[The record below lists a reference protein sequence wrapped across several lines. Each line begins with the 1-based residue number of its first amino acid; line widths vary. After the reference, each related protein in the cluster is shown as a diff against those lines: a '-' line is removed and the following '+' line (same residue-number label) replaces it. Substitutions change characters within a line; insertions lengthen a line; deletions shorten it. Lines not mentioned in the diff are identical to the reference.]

1 MQQRS
6 LVYYFM
12 HPLETVYKT
21 KVVPGLKSQFGYTNM
36 YQTPKIVKVSVNV
49 GLGRALKDP
58 SYLEIVS
65 DSLEKITG
73 QKPVKTR
80 AKKSIAGFKIREG
93 QVIGMK
99 VTLRKQRMMDFVTKL
114 LTFALPRVRDFR
126 GLDSKGIDARGSL
139 TIGFRENIAFP
150 EVKSDEI
157 EKVHGLEITITTN
170 AKSREEGLALFT
182 LFGFP
187 FKKK

>member
-1 MQQRS
+1 
-6 LVYYFM
+6 M
-12 HPLETVYKT
+12 HPLETLYKT
-21 KVVPGLKSQFGYTNM
+21 SVVPKLQKQFGYASP
-36 YQTPKIVKVSVNV
+36 YQVPRLMKVSVNV

-58 SYLEIVS
+58 AYLEVVS

-80 AKKSIAGFKIREG
+80 AKKSVAGFKIREG

-99 VTLRKQRMMDFVTKL
+99 VTMRKARMMDFVFKL
-114 LTFALPRVRDFR
+114 LMFALPRVRDFR
-126 GLDSKGIDARGSL
+126 GLDSKAVDAHGSV

-150 EVKSDEI
+150 EAKSDEI
-157 EKVHGLEITITTN
+157 EKIHGLEVTITTT
-170 AKSREEGLALFT
+170 AKSREEGLALLT
-182 LFGFP
+182 LLGFP

>member
-1 MQQRS
+1 MHS
-6 LVYYFM
+6 L
-12 HPLETVYKT
+12 EQTYKT
-21 KVVPGLKSQFGYTNM
+21 TVVPALKEKFGYKNM
-36 YQTPKIVKVSVNV
+36 YQVPKLVKVSLNV
-49 GLGRALKDP
+49 GLGKALKDP

-93 QVIGMK
+93 QVVGMK
-99 VTLRKQRMMDFVTKL
+99 VTLRKARMMDFVAKL
-114 LTFALPRVRDFR
+114 LSFALPRIRDFR
-126 GLDSKGIDARGSL
+126 GLDKKGVDAHGSL

-157 EKVHGLEITITTN
+157 EKVHGLEVTITTN
-170 AKSREEGLALFT
+170 AKNREEGVAFFT

-187 FKKK
+187 FKK